1 MMVLL
6 RSIRQVRLL
15 ARRFRRA
22 QRGATAV
29 EFAIVA
35 VPFLA
40 LLMGIIELALVFSAS
55 VALDN
60 AVVASSRRIRTG
72 ELVSPTGSTA
82 QEASRI
88 AFRNDICAGMG
99 FLQSDCQSNLYVDV
113 RTVSQFSGITLTDPV
128 QNGNFSPGS
137 LTFNTGGASTIV
149 LVRAYYRWNLFA
161 PLMNQALVRLPGQT
175 LLTSVTTFRT
185 EPYTI

>member
-1 MMVLL
+1 MAIVRSL
-6 RSIRQVRLL
+6 RRHL
-15 ARRFRRA
+15 RRFRDARE
-22 QRGATAV
+22 GATAV

-35 VPFLA
+35 IPFLA
-40 LLMGIIELALVFSAS
+40 LLLGIIELALVFSAS

-60 AVVASSRRIRTG
+60 AVMAASRRIRTG
-72 ELVSPTGSTA
+72 ELIAPTGSTA

-88 AFRNDICAGMG
+88 AFRNEICANMG
-99 FLQSDCQSNLYVDV
+99 FMQTDCQTNLYVDV
-113 RTVSQFSGITLTDPV
+113 RTSSDFSSIALADPAAGGAW
-128 QNGNFSPGS
+128 NPGT

-149 LVRAYYRWNLFA
+149 LVRAYYRWTLFA

-185 EPYTI
+185 EPYAT